1 MSGLRDAQASGND
14 APLLLTILGPTAC
27 GKTALAVA
35 VADKVGGEI
44 IRADSRQVF
53 RGMDIGTGKDLD
65 EYRLP
70 GRTIPC
76 HLVDIRD
83 AGEEYSVYKF
93 QNDFVKAFDSILAR
107 GHRPIMCGGTG
118 MYIESIVRRYQLPD
132 APVDE
137 HYREALQ
144 GVSDEE
150 LTSRLASYIK
160 LHNHTD
166 TETRDRLLRALEIQE
181 FRQQFPDEFT
191 HLPEMRHLVIGV
203 SFPREVVVE
212 RIGVRLRQR
221 LENGMIDEV
230 RRLID
235 NGVPVARLLKYG
247 LEYKH
252 ITRYLTEDYPYQTMY
267 ENLYTDIRRFA
278 KRQMTWFRRMERNGV
293 EIHWIDGMKSMDE
306 KLGEVSMLLGKYENL

>member
-1 MSGLRDAQASGND
+1 MLSDTSRGDV
-14 APLLLTILGPTAC
+14 PLLLTILGPTAC

-35 VADKVGGEI
+35 VADRIDGEI
-44 IRADSRQVF
+44 ISADSRQVF

-93 QNDFVKAFDSILAR
+93 QNDFVKAFNSIVER
-107 GHRPIMCGGTG
+107 GHRPILCGGTG
-118 MYIESIVRRYQLPD
+118 LYIESIVRRYELPD
-132 APVDE
+132 APIDE
-137 HYREALQ
+137 EYRRELQ

-150 LTSRLASYIK
+150 LTDRLASLIK

-166 TETRDRLLRALEIQE
+166 IETRDRLLRALEIQE
-181 FRQQFPDEFT
+181 FRQRHPDEYT
-191 HLPEMRHLVIGV
+191 RLPEMRHLIVGV
-203 SFPREVVVE
+203 RYPREVVIE

-230 RRLID
+230 RRLLD
-235 NGVPVARLLKYG
+235 SGVPVERLLKYG

-252 ITRYLTEDYPYQTMY
+252 IARHLTEDYPYQAMY

-293 EIHWIDGMKSMDE
+293 EIHWIDDETSMSSKVDE
-306 KLGEVSMLLGKYENL
+306 VVGLLEGYENRQLA